1 MATSR
6 LPKGIAGIPALP
18 EEFTQAAKYLEPR
31 FEELKLQEEKLQ
43 PMREQKRKEEG
54 NILREETQ
62 ALIGQKQAGVKASEE
77 KFAEEKGLVEKAE
90 KSIAANP
97 LPEHTPTK
105 EDLSTYAQMG
115 SLMMTLGLMLGGP
128 KGNAKAGLDAMTG
141 MMNGWR
147 QGRKDLWAQEAINF
161 EKSFQK
167 VKSEQDAIYKNLVE
181 GRKLAATK
189 AESAKEKYQAAAF
202 MSGANSITAHRI
214 SVGDIDGAIKNV
226 ESSYKLRNDLQDK
239 VYGMASS
246 LAQNRM
252 QKEFL
257 AQQIAG
263 AKAKSQEKTSGAA
276 AGAVERM
283 TQAMSQ
289 VSGAV
294 SSLAALPITTTGTV
308 FGPSDFKGLF
318 TVPLSALNNK
328 VSDETAQMLRT
339 RLVGVSRGLA
349 ALETGGA
356 ATGLV
361 GLTQK
366 IEQGI
371 DIAAG
376 TPVRVALDKLA
387 EMRRIVEDS
396 ARAALKSNKYTDSQK
411 ELIKEN
417 VQIVEHAIPFTQQ
430 DVLDSYLSSQGK
442 ALRIPKKDKN
452 MSFTDF
458 VKTYGLGKPKEPLM
472 PVSEPA
478 AAAAPAT
485 PAPAAAPAT
494 QRARIGNR
502 AIVVKNNKWV
512 YEDTGEDA
520 K

>member
-6 LPKGIAGIPALP
+6 LPKSIAGIPALP

-105 EDLSTYAQMG
+105 ENLSTYAQMG
-115 SLMMTLGLMLGGP
+115 SLIMTLGLMLGGP

-167 VKSEQDAIYKNLVE
+167 VKAEQDAIYKNLVE

-202 MSGANSITAHRI
+202 IAGANSITAHRI

-226 ESSYKLRNDLQDK
+226 ESSYKLKNDLQDK

-263 AKAKSQEKTSGAA
+263 AKAKSQEK
-276 AGAVERM
+276 
-283 TQAMSQ
+283 
-289 VSGAV
+289 V
-294 SSLAALPITTTGTV
+294 SSIGKIAEGKLEAK
-308 FGPSDFKGLF
+308 S
-318 TVPLSALNNK
+318 S
-328 VSDETAQMLRT
+328 
-339 RLVGVSRGLA
+339 LVK
-349 ALETGGA
+349 
-356 ATGLV
+356 
-361 GLTQK
+361 QY
-366 IEQGI
+366 
-371 DIAAG
+371 
-376 TPVRVALDKLA
+376 
-387 EMRRIVEDS
+387 DS
-396 ARAALKSNKYTDSQK
+396 
-411 ELIKEN
+411 LIKEYETNKDKYKLSSGLRTVLSAVPGGGSVSEKMMSVARANPNKYPN
-417 VQIVEHAIPFTQQ
+417 VAALSQFIGKLETVIAPDRHSLYGANLTANELPRYERTIPKLTDDPEIFLKFLENNRKSA
-430 DVLDSYLSSQGK
+430 LDSLNNSKDFYARRGVDLKLDDIYDRSQPFIDTKNVAAKFNTIEEAEAANLPVGTKIIVDGK
-442 ALRIPKKDKN
+442 SA
-452 MSFTDF
+452 T
-458 VKTYGLGKPKEPLM
+458 VK
-472 PVSEPA
+472 
-478 AAAAPAT
+478 
-485 PAPAAAPAT
+485 
-494 QRARIGNR
+494 
-502 AIVVKNNKWV
+502 
-512 YEDTGEDA
+512 
-520 K
+520 